1 MKHPTTYSIAG
12 LLAAGVLLA
21 GCGGS
26 SATNSSN
33 SSGTTGSSNASQFQK
48 QFVNFATCMRSHGV
62 PDYPDP
68 QFTSSG
74 GVQISPGQSNP
85 NSPAFKSA
93 QSDCRRLL
101 PNGGQPVGIGG
112 AHAKAQEVKFAD
124 CMRAQGVPNFPD
136 PSHDGAF
143 DLPAGLNPQSPRFG
157 QAMKACKSVQ
167 PSSLSVNQSSAG

>member
-1 MKHPTTYSIAG
+1 MKRPTSHSIAG

-26 SATNSSN
+26 SPSESPN
-33 SSGTTGSSNASQFQK
+33 SSGATGSSNASQFQK
-48 QFVNFATCMRSHGV
+48 HFVDFATCMRSHGV

-74 GVQISPGQSNP
+74 GVQISPGKSNP

-93 QSDCRRLL
+93 QTDCRRLL
-101 PNGGQPVGIGG
+101 PDGGQPVGVGG
-112 AHAKAQEVKFAD
+112 ARAKVQEVKFAD
-124 CMRAQGVPNFPD
+124 CMRAHGVPNFPD

-143 DLPAGLNPQSPRFG
+143 DLPPGLNPQAPRFG
-157 QAMKACKSVQ
+157 QATQACKSVQ
-167 PSSLSVNQSSAG
+167 PSSLSVNQSAGT

>member
-1 MKHPTTYSIAG
+1 MKHITPHSIAG

-26 SATNSSN
+26 SANNSSN
-33 SSGTTGSSNASQFQK
+33 SSGATGSSNTSQFQK

-74 GVQISPGQSNP
+74 GVQISPGQANT

-93 QSDCRRLL
+93 QSHCHQLL
-101 PNGGQPVGIGG
+101 PNGGQPAGIGG
-112 AHAKAQEVKFAD
+112 AHAKTQEVKFAD
-124 CMRAQGVPNFPD
+124 CMRESGVPNFPD

-143 DLPAGLNPQSPRFG
+143 DLPPGLNPQAPQFTK
-157 QAMKACKSVQ
+157 AMSACKRVQ

>member
-1 MKHPTTYSIAG
+1 MKHFSPHTIAA
-12 LLAAGVLLA
+12 LLAAGACLA
-21 GCGGS
+21 GCGSGS
-26 SATNSSN
+26 PTSSSSQSAAATSSN
-33 SSGTTGSSNASQFQK
+33 SFQQK
-48 QFVNFATCMRSHGV
+48 FVNFAMCMRSHGV
-62 PDYPDP
+62 PNYPDP

-93 QSDCRRLL
+93 QSDCHQLL
-101 PNGGQPVGIGG
+101 PNGGQPTGIGG
-112 AHAKAQEVKFAD
+112 AQAKAQEVKFAD

-143 DLPAGLNPQSPRFG
+143 DLPPGLNPQSPRFG